1 MKADLHLAT
10 CVAAKILQ
18 LTDTFQAKLGW
29 LVGQMY
35 SPVGT
40 QDMDA
45 DKATKIADSQKS
57 VALWF
62 DDSKIKAVESRFA
75 ELRQLDPNKSMSEAE
90 IAAMIRAVPSVR
102 KEVMTRATEIIKD
115 TLGENQQGAARRL
128 SSRLAS
134 DAALKKLLR

>member
-45 DKATKIADSQKS
+45 DKATKNCGLSEERCS
-57 VALWF
+57 V
-62 DDSKIKAVESRFA
+62 
-75 ELRQLDPNKSMSEAE
+75 
-90 IAAMIRAVPSVR
+90 VR
-102 KEVMTRATEIIKD
+102 
-115 TLGENQQGAARRL
+115 
-128 SSRLAS
+128 
-134 DAALKKLLR
+134 

>member
-1 MKADLHLAT
+1 M
-10 CVAAKILQ
+10 
-18 LTDTFQAKLGW
+18 LTKRQ
-29 LVGQMY
+29 
-35 SPVGT
+35 
-40 QDMDA
+40 
-45 DKATKIADSQKS
+45 KIADSQKS

-75 ELRQLDPNKSMSEAE
+75 ELRDPNKSMSEAE